1 VCKKGL
7 GIKED
12 KMRVKDFMK
21 TDLVTVD
28 IKTSVLEAQ
37 EIMRKK
43 RIKRLPVMKKDKLVG
58 MVTKHM
64 LLEASPSPA
73 TSLSV
78 YELNYLIAKM
88 TVGDI
93 MVRDPIS
100 IPSDLPVEEAIW
112 LGTERGI
119 GGFPVVDNGRLV
131 GIITES
137 DMTRVLSEVLG
148 VRGEGQRITIDGM
161 GERLG
166 ELRELISVLDEHKT
180 PLLSL
185 ITIPRKERKDWV
197 VIVRVRSSDVQ
208 EVARALKDKGFS
220 VTDVS

>member
-1 VCKKGL
+1 
-7 GIKED
+7 
-12 KMRVKDFMK
+12 MRVKDFMK

-64 LLEASPSPA
+64 LLEASPSSA